1 MATRAG
7 GLTLK
12 RRPVQLDSC
21 PHCKQVSRTR
31 IKTYPSF
38 ITWALCLAL
47 IFVFWPIC
55 WIPLV
60 VDSVRVVVL
69 LCVFPMKLLADCGFC
84 FRKAKQTDHFCV
96 LCQAKIGGVR
106 PLQDCCEKERE

>member
-60 VDSVRVVVL
+60 VDS
-69 LCVFPMKLLADCGFC
+69 
-84 FRKAKQTDHFCV
+84 AKQTDHFCV